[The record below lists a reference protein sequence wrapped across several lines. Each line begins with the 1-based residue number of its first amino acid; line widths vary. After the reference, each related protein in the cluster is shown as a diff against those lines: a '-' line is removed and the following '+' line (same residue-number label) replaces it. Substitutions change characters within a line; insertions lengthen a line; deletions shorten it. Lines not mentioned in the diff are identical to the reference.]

1 MISIK
6 LLIVLL
12 IALLATSLYVHER
25 KSAIQTKEKPVMWAG
40 DPAKT
45 IKDYSQ

>member
-1 MISIK
+1 MSIK

-12 IALLATSLYVHER
+12 IALFATSLYIRER
-25 KSAIQTKEKPVMWAG
+25 KSAIQTKEKPVMWGG
-40 DPAKT
+40 DAAKK